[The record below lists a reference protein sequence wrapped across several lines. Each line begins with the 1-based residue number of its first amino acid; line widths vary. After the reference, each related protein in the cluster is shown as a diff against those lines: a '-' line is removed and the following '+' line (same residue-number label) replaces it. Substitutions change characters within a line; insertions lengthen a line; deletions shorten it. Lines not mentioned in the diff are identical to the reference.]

1 MSDAG
6 VRVHRVDF
14 IATLVKV
21 VIVLILSLVIFIAN
35 IITTTFIIKFGNDD
49 IYVILGVFTV
59 AIIWLFIY
67 FVLLTNTRPFIICQL
82 ELDVAGNVAFK
93 HNNIIFRFNM
103 LQEFKKGNLKVDN
116 RGDSILMILN
126 KSYNKYKVEIYL
138 TDTLYDKALKVC
150 LKYNIVTIPLSE
162 G

>member
-6 VRVHRVDF
+6 VRVNRVDF

-21 VIVLILSLVIFIAN
+21 VLLLVLSLVIFVAN
-35 IITTTFIIKFGNDD
+35 LITTTFIIKYGNDD
-49 IYVILGVFTV
+49 IYAILGVFTV

-67 FVLLTNTRPFIICQL
+67 FVLLTNTKPFIICQL
-82 ELDVAGNVAFK
+82 ELDAVGNLAFK
-93 HNNIIFRFNM
+93 YNKIIFRFSM

-150 LKYNIVTIPLSE
+150 LKHNMIAIPFPE